1 MSKITQLDA
10 LKQTAQRAKGYTAKL
25 TGEVSAAVLDA
36 IKEMDRAK
44 ADRVASVTITI
55 PAAGWVA
62 DSKWAE
68 YPLRYDVTAAS
79 ITAADHVAV
88 TVLPDSLS
96 TAATCGLCPVCET
109 QAGKLRIWARKAP
122 SKSLNASYA
131 ILQGEIKEG

>member
-1 MSKITQLDA
+1 MITLLEH
-10 LKQTAQRAKGYTAKL
+10 LKLTAQGAKVCASKL
-25 TGEVSAAVLDA
+25 ISELSAATLDA
-36 IKEMDRAK
+36 IQEMDRAK

-68 YPLRYDVTAAS
+68 YPLRYDVAAAG